1 MLPTNT
7 RPGDVILVSIEKRTG
22 IINAIWPTQARLHG
36 VAGKRCIGKKIQSF
50 LTPAS
55 KMVYKTAI
63 SKKNKHREAL
73 IHLELCSKKL
83 PPAS

>member
-1 MLPTNT
+1 MLPANT
-7 RPGDVILVSIEKRTG
+7 RPGDVILVSIEKRSG

-63 SKKNKHREAL
+63 SKKNKYRES
-73 IHLELCSKKL
+73 IIRLELCTKKL
-83 PPAS
+83 TPSP